1 MEVGGY
7 TEGVEDLGKWVRV
20 MWTGSA
26 SIGTLCGCERE

>member
-7 TEGVEDLGKWVRV
+7 TEGVEVLGKWVRV

-26 SIGTLCGCERE
+26 SIGTLCGGERE